1 MTDARSEAILDFFGC
16 FPNIE
21 DSSLG
26 SLEDLGDGV
35 VLFEALS
42 HISEEYFD
50 SATVARGLGDNW
62 ALKSS
67 NLRKL
72 IRNVE
77 TYYHEV
83 LHKSADFG
91 SVDVSAVARSSDSE
105 AIVRMVE
112 LVVAA
117 AVTCENRA
125 EYVGWIMDLN
135 EDSQAEMKALIESSL
150 SKLSNYDVD
159 ESSEDE
165 VDNELVFDS
174 DEEDDSDG
182 FRDPNDMNGLFKGAA
197 ESTEILKERD
207 ELRSALQD
215 SRRELAAHKSQAAI
229 FTEETESAQK
239 KLRALAEDLQER
251 LQQRQDELMEV
262 EKDYS
267 KVKREQ
273 EDTQAK
279 LSEMEEKNALLRDE
293 LDVASAKA
301 EQLKKAEA
309 TVVAYRRKLEGVG
322 VLSQQ
327 MTDLEDQAASYL
339 RQIMDL
345 ETETKK
351 VPELQKNIDDLK
363 RQLSKAQQQGE
374 DSTGDVQLKNAE
386 IAKLKDDLRAAESSK
401 KLFEEELQ
409 ELKSQASIENTL
421 DDATGTIH
429 TLASAQSVSDNKEQM
444 LRLEIENQK
453 LKEQLAASSVEKLG
467 NSDEEEKLKQ
477 QIESLKAD
485 LKKKEAEKEKL
496 GRDKEKLEAYTKKT
510 LSKFQEKYLVAL
522 QECKSK
528 LKEKHDK
535 IEALEMRSVAEKN
548 AQKREERL
556 LSSSIYELGLA
567 IMQQRLKETST
578 V

>member
-1 MTDARSEAILDFFGC
+1 MTPTNLAC
-16 FPNIE
+16 N
-21 DSSLG
+21 
-26 SLEDLGDGV
+26 
-35 VLFEALS
+35 LS
-42 HISEEYFD
+42 SEEYFD

-293 LDVASAKA
+293 LDVANAKA

>member
-1 MTDARSEAILDFFGC
+1 M
-16 FPNIE
+16 
-21 DSSLG
+21 
-26 SLEDLGDGV
+26 
-35 VLFEALS
+35 
-42 HISEEYFD
+42 
-50 SATVARGLGDNW
+50 
-62 ALKSS
+62 
-67 NLRKL
+67 
-72 IRNVE
+72 
-77 TYYHEV
+77 
-83 LHKSADFG
+83 HKSTDFE
-91 SVDVSAVARSSDSE
+91 SVDISAVARSSDSE
-105 AIVRMVE
+105 AIVQMVE

-125 EYVGWIMDLN
+125 EYVGWIMGLN

-150 SKLSNYDVD
+150 SKLSNYDLD

-174 DEEDDSDG
+174 DEEDDMDD
-182 FRDPNDMNGLFKGAA
+182 FRDPNDVNGLFKGAA
-197 ESTEILKERD
+197 ESTEIIKERD
-207 ELRSALQD
+207 DLRSALQD
-215 SRRELAAHKSQAAI
+215 ARREMAAYKSQSAI
-229 FTEETESAQK
+229 FTEESEASQK

-251 LQQRQDELMEV
+251 LQQRQDELMQV
-262 EKDYS
+262 EKDFS

-273 EDTQAK
+273 EDAQANFF
-279 LSEMEEKNALLRDE
+279 EMQEKNALLRDE
-293 LDVASAKA
+293 LDVANAKA

-386 IAKLKDDLRAAESSK
+386 IAKLKDDLRTAESSK
-401 KLFEEELQ
+401 KLYEEELQ

-421 DDATGTIH
+421 DDATATIH
-429 TLASAQSVSDNKEQM
+429 SLASAQSVSDNKEQM

-453 LKEQLAASSVEKLG
+453 LKEQLAASSVKKLG
-467 NSDEEEKLKQ
+467 NSEEEEKLKQ
-477 QIESLKAD
+477 QIETLKAD

-535 IEALEMRSVAEKN
+535 IESLEMRSAAEKT

-567 IMQQRLKETST
+567 IMQQRLKETSM